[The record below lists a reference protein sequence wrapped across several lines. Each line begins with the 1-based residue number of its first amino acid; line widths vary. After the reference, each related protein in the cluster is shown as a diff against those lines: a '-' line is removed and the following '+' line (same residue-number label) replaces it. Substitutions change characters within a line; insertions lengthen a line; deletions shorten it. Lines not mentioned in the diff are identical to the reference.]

1 MTEPLYFD
9 ITTDGDSDL
18 DAAMQFLSQTNGTD
32 YAERFT
38 EAFGAIM
45 TEACQRVADEIAGQ
59 GRPYD
64 RTHEN
69 ASLRFTAPVYRL
81 SVSASKTRNR
91 RSSIGLWYVFYRLE
105 DVAGI
110 GRADTL
116 FVVAVRHSAAQPF
129 TLEDADNETP

>member
-1 MTEPLYFD
+1 MTADGSADFD
-9 ITTDGDSDL
+9 S
-18 DAAMQFLSQTNGTD
+18 AMQFLSQTNGTD

-38 EAFGAIM
+38 EAFGATIGR
-45 TEACQRVADEIAGQ
+45 TCQRIADEIADNGK
-59 GRPYD
+59 PFD

-69 ASLRFTAPVYRL
+69 ASLRFAAPVYRL
-81 SVSASKTRNR
+81 SVSVSKTRNR
-91 RSSIGLWYVFYRLE
+91 RSSAGLWYVFYRLE

-129 TLEDADNETP
+129 TEEDAGDE